1 MQNGIFPKFEKHS
14 NATCFH
20 CGASIGHES
29 PINYDFPRGQFGIW
43 CDNCKLRT
51 YYDTDDN
58 TLKFDRIGDVLKPVC
73 SCGCT
78 APYNEWLEN
87 ESGYKEC
94 PECRG
99 V

>member
-1 MQNGIFPKFEKHS
+1 MQNNVYPKFEKHS

-20 CGASIGHES
+20 CSASIGHET
-29 PINYDFPRGQFGIW
+29 PINYGFPKGKYGIW
-43 CDNCKLRT
+43 CENCKLRT

-58 TLKFDRIGDVLKPVC
+58 TLKFDRKGDVLKPVC

-78 APYNEWLEN
+78 TPYNEWIEN

-94 PECRG
+94 PDCKM